1 MSAAAAARGDE
12 VVVVEVVRPRAG
24 GVGLQVD
31 YPPGEHPRVSDVS
44 GAAAAA
50 GVRVGDGVLAVDDV
64 DVAIAAKLGP
74 YLPAAGAFTLILRR
88 PRGGGGAAWGGA
100 GSSDE
105 YSSGG
110 DESGEGEGGQWLHS
124 DDSGDDRLSAARAL
138 RQSRV

>member
-1 MSAAAAARGDE
+1 M
-12 VVVVEVVRPRAG
+12 
-24 GVGLQVD
+24 GLQVD

-64 DVAIAAKLGP
+64 DVAIGSKLGP

-88 PRGGGGAAWGGA
+88 PRGGGA

-110 DESGEGEGGQWLHS
+110 DESGEGEGGHWLHS
-124 DDSGDDRLSAARAL
+124 DDDDDRLSAARAL